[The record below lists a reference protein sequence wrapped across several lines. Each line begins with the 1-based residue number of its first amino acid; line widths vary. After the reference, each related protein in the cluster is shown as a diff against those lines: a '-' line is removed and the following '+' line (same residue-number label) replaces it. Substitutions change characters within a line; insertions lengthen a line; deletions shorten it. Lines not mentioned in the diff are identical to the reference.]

1 VYGRDLQDARE
12 ATQRYLHYGET
23 SDLDRAWDIYYGVF
37 RRVENQ
43 LTQLTKLDLQYVSP
57 ELLKAHNLELAVPGL

>member
-1 VYGRDLQDARE
+1 MYGRDLQDARE
-12 ATQRYLHYGET
+12 ATQRYVQYGET

-43 LTQLTKLDLQYVSP
+43 LTQLTALDLQYVSP
-57 ELLKAHNLELAVPGL
+57 ELLKARSLELAVPGS